1 MFYTFQV
8 FLWTRWNWVV
18 LLFALTE
25 EKPFDAL
32 DTMCFTFQ
40 LQSVWRSTE
49 PPGLRRKIAALF
61 IFFIWIP
68 ISCFTQC
75 LHLLKY
81 YWWGT
86 RLVIKLTV
94 SLIISIFVS
103 AHDRIRSVFTKSHLF
118 RFIYFFGRGLWRCG
132 ISYILSGGSCR
143 ALSFALTHHIVIP
156 RLLMLMS

>member
-1 MFYTFQV
+1 MELSSIAVCSDWRETLWCTRHNVFYISASIG
-8 FLWTRWNWVV
+8 LEEHWT
-18 LLFALTE
+18 TGT
-25 EKPFDAL
+25 K
-32 DTMCFTFQ
+32 T
-40 LQSVWRSTE
+40 
-49 PPGLRRKIAALF
+49 KIAALF

-103 AHDRIRSVFTKSHLF
+103 VHDRIRSVFTKSHLF